1 MSVHNQLKRRLC
13 VFVKPRNLGFY
24 LNCELPDVCTLRLR
38 KLGFKLIPYY
48 IDNNFKK
55 KEQEK
60 EQFYEIQERLQKD
73 DLQCLN
79 VEKEELSLA

>member
-1 MSVHNQLKRRLC
+1 M
-13 VFVKPRNLGFY
+13 FVKPRNLGFY

-60 EQFYEIQERLQKD
+60 EQFYEI
-73 DLQCLN
+73 
-79 VEKEELSLA
+79 